1 MKLFHCGLSTGS
13 FGFFVFFFGISFTNM
28 ITSRILQQMLAKES
42 FRQNDQDYNAV
53 EGTVVRNWD
62 NSFNRVIGE

>member
-1 MKLFHCGLSTGS
+1 
-13 FGFFVFFFGISFTNM
+13 M